1 MYSDNAE
8 PSVEEMLHDPLV
20 RLRMERAG
28 IVPESI
34 ETLLRDAKRRLEA
47 SHDDRPVAPRRHAD
61 DHLG

>member
-1 MYSDNAE
+1 
-8 PSVEEMLHDPLV
+8 MLHDPLV